1 VVENCIF
8 IRGKK
13 PTAKIAKQ
21 KTNMKSYINKEGKEV
36 VIAEMPDA
44 YLINSYTKYKKN
56 VMLIQEKLI
65 TNPNLRGM
73 VQLRLREL
81 IDIKEA
87 LKEEVNTRHLFE

>member
-1 VVENCIF
+1 MVENCIF

-44 YLINSYTKYKKN
+44 YLINSYAKQKKRFDDLKKRLEDN
-56 VMLIQEKLI
+56 PSLAVMISQQMADIE
-65 TNPNLRGM
+65 NL
-73 VQLRLREL
+73 VLN
-81 IDIKEA
+81 
-87 LKEEVNTRHLFE
+87 LKAEVNKRGY

>member
-1 VVENCIF
+1 
-8 IRGKK
+8 
-13 PTAKIAKQ
+13 
-21 KTNMKSYINKEGKEV
+21 MKSYINKEGKEV

-65 TNPNLRGM
+65 TNPNLGGM

>member
-1 VVENCIF
+1 MLQE
-8 IRGKK
+8 
-13 PTAKIAKQ
+13 
-21 KTNMKSYINKEGKEV
+21 YINKDGKRIV
-36 VIAEMPDA
+36 VKDMPDA

-65 TNPNLRGM
+65 TNPNLGGM

-87 LKEEVNTRHLFE
+87 LKEEVNKRHLFE

>member
-1 VVENCIF
+1 
-8 IRGKK
+8 
-13 PTAKIAKQ
+13 
-21 KTNMKSYINKEGKEV
+21 MKSYINKEGKEV

-56 VMLIQEKLI
+56 VMLIHEKLI
-65 TNPNLRGM
+65 TNPNLGGM

-87 LKEEVNTRHLFE
+87 LKEEVNTRHLFK